1 MFKADGLQSAGGCAQ
16 QIPEARKSNMI
27 IVFFIDFPLEGAF
40 KNAHSW
46 FLDETS
52 NSTHYKFALKIN
64 LAKYAEPIV
73 RLTTSGPQIGHSHW
87 QGDWKQRFLLKNGM
101 T

>member
-1 MFKADGLQSAGGCAQ
+1 MFKEDGLQSAGGCAQ

-27 IVFFIDFPLEGAF
+27 VVFFIDFPLERAL

-64 LAKYAEPIV
+64 LA
-73 RLTTSGPQIGHSHW
+73 
-87 QGDWKQRFLLKNGM
+87 GM
-101 T
+101 QNPSLG